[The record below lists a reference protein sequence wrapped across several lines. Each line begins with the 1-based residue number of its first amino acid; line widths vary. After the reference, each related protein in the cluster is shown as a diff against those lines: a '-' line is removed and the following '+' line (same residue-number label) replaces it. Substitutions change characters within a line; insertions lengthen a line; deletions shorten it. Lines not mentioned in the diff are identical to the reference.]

1 MHQPTLLFIIFCH
14 ASFAFTNFP
23 YQSQNFKL
31 PKHPSG
37 WMCTVHITTATFAN
51 STSSDIIE
59 RFLSSNHGKII
70 PTLSTMLNRSI
81 SIVPVIS
88 FFEPCTISLLV
99 DATVTGSSYVFRE
112 QAREL
117 LSYINKN
124 EYVYRGWRHS
134 IIILIYFTCS
144 TLYNF
149 QSLYLPHRLFYH
161 SLDCGPQNVFPNQ
174 VFVPG
179 SLHLLRNISDT
190 THNIHHPQLPLSMT
204 RLTSVPKY
212 SWDEYKP
219 HRKVDICLARQL
231 VINQTTSCSTS
242 GLAVSHFQHY
252 LNFTAVAWYPDK
264 KDYGW
269 VITRTIYT
277 AAKHST
283 IHAIGTRETRL
294 LYCDR
299 NSDSPRFRP
308 VSLSSPFSFKT
319 WIIFVFLWILCAIA
333 RSFTVLECSSVANNW
348 TKIGF
353 IKMIF
358 SSVFVLG
365 ACVLEKDLGRR
376 NFVKTCIG
384 LMAICLGSTYKNYLT
399 IELVF
404 PRAADSIQSVTE
416 LLDLNFNII
425 QFVNV
430 KSVDNRGRDKLSW
443 LKEGHFHFG
452 IDEVKREK
460 YVREVDRWLRFVSR
474 SDISLITNE
483 LASGTAKN
491 ALMISAPYYLQGHH
505 LNLITESNHGLSCH
519 FVKRPFAR
527 AFWEFYFVNPKAEEF
542 KRWTAKFLDHGL
554 VEFWKRLHSH
564 QLSLQQRTRS
574 LKNRSKRYNSSSTEA
589 LDIKNFIGQV
599 HLFAFYIVLS
609 KLTAVCSVI
618 FIFECTMHKALQLSL
633 FVLRKFKQLSLQ
645 VLGAIVRFLFLMSRQ
660 IRALY

>member
-23 YQSQNFKL
+23 YPSQKFKL

-37 WMCTVHITTATFAN
+37 WMCTVHITTVTFAN

-81 SIVPVIS
+81 SIAPVIS

-112 QAREL
+112 QARRL
-117 LSYINKN
+117 FSYINEN

-144 TLYNF
+144 ALYNF

-161 SLDCGPQNVFPNQ
+161 SLDCGPENAFPNQ

-179 SLHLLRNISDT
+179 SLHLRRNISDT

-204 RLTSVPKY
+204 RLTSVAKY
-212 SWDEYKP
+212 GWDEYKP
-219 HRKVDICLARQL
+219 HSRVGICLATKL
-231 VINQTTSCSTS
+231 EIYQTTSCSIR
-242 GLAVSHFQHY
+242 GFAVSHFQHY
-252 LNFTAVAWYPDK
+252 LNFTAVAFSPDK
-264 KDYGW
+264 IDYGW
-269 VITRTIYT
+269 VITSTVYT

-283 IHAIGTRETRL
+283 IHAIDTREIRL

-308 VSLSSPFSFKT
+308 LSLSSPFSFKT
-319 WIIFVFLWILCAIA
+319 WIIFVFFWILCVIA
-333 RSFTVLECSSVANNW
+333 RSYTILDCTSVANNW

-353 IKMIF
+353 IKMIVN
-358 SSVFVLG
+358 SAFVLG
-365 ACVLEKDLGRR
+365 ASALEIDLGRR
-376 NFVKTCIG
+376 DFVKTCIG
-384 LMAICLGSTYKNYLT
+384 FMAICLGSTYKNYLT

-404 PRAADSIQSVTE
+404 PRAADSIQNVTE

-425 QFVNV
+425 QLATVGA
-430 KSVDNRGRDKLSW
+430 VDNLGRDKSSW

-460 YVREVDRWLRFVSR
+460 YVREVDRWLRFVSG
-474 SDISLITNE
+474 SDISLVTNE
-483 LASGTAKN
+483 LASGTVKN
-491 ALMISAPYYLQGHH
+491 ALMISGPYHLQVFYLNIFQ
-505 LNLITESNHGLSCH
+505 ERNHPLSCH
-519 FVKRPFAR
+519 FVKRPFAN

-554 VEFWKRLHSH
+554 VEFWRRLESH
-564 QLSLQQRTRS
+564 QVRLQQRKRS
-574 LKNRSKRYNSSSTEA
+574 LKNHSKRYNSSSTET
-589 LDIKNFIGQV
+589 LDINNFIGQV
-599 HLFAFYIVLS
+599 HLFAFYVVLS
-609 KLTAVCSVI
+609 KLTAVCFVI
-618 FIFECTMHKALQLSL
+618 FIFECAMHKAQKLSL
-633 FVLRKFKQLSLQ
+633 FVLRKFKQ
-645 VLGAIVRFLFLMSRQ
+645 
-660 IRALY
+660 